1 MEKIKDIKSLKVEG
15 KRLGILSH
23 PLRLKILDYIRIN
36 QPVYVSQIYK
46 DLDLE
51 QSVTSNQLGY
61 LRKAGFLNTIRD
73 GKKVYYTLNKDSLTQ
88 LLDSIRNYFT
98 KQ

>member
-1 MEKIKDIKSLKVEG
+1 VEKIKDIKSLKVEG